1 MRMHRVLVT
10 ALVGLGMVG
19 CGEPP
24 QIVDVT
30 PPGAIV
36 DRTPTDESDEN
47 KPQAIGEQLV
57 PRNVEPSSTTAR
69 NDIKPAPA
77 TAKGEVK
84 TTEGGVKYETIQP
97 GTGETVRPGVTVIV
111 SYVGTLDDGKKF
123 DEKTK
128 KEFPVASKS
137 HMIRG
142 WDEGVVGMK
151 VGEKRK
157 LTIPPELGY
166 GAETKLGIPP
176 NSTLHFEIEVV
187 GIK

>member
-1 MRMHRVLVT
+1 MRMRRVLVT
-10 ALVGLGMVG
+10 ALFGLGVVG

-24 QIVDVT
+24 QLVEAT
-30 PPGAIV
+30 APGAIV
-36 DRTPTDESDEN
+36 DRPTEQSDEN

-57 PRNVEPSSTTAR
+57 PRDVEPSSTTAR

-77 TAKGEVK
+77 TTKGEVK

-111 SYVGTLDDGKKF
+111 NYVGTLDDGKQF
-123 DEKTK
+123 DSGK
-128 KEFPVASKS
+128 KREFPVAGKMP
-137 HMIRG
+137 MIRG

-166 GAETKLGIPP
+166 GAQSKPNIPP
-176 NSTLHFEIEVV
+176 NSTLHFEVEVV